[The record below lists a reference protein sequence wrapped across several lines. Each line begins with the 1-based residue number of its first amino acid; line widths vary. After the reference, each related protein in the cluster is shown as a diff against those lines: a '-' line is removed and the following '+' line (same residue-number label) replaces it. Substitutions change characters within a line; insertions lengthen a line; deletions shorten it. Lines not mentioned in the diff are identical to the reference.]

1 MELNHMGGSQP
12 IFTNA
17 KDIEKIIGN
26 LTETFHPSIREE
38 LNIEDVEYVIFT
50 DTIRRKKG
58 YAEEAIKA
66 SAIPNKDESQIETV
80 VIFTESISR
89 DINIRFPKITN
100 LSMFKE
106 VERMYVMF
114 VFIHEL
120 VHIQQFKNGMTMEEY
135 NETEYKINKFEKEAN
150 DKAEEYLGE
159 LGEFQREVA
168 KLINSDQIVNYDIFT
183 KLMDLYNE

>member
-1 MELNHMGGSQP
+1 MGGSQP

-38 LNIEDVEYVIFT
+38 LNIEDVEYIIFT
-50 DTIRRKKG
+50 DTIRKKKG

-80 VIFTESISR
+80 VFFTESISR

-120 VHIQQFKNGMTMEEY
+120 VHIQQFKNGMTMEAYVKIEY
-135 NETEYKINKFEKEAN
+135 EKNEFEKEAN
-150 DKAEEYLGE
+150 DKAEEYLSRS
-159 LGEFQREVA
+159 GEFQGQVA
-168 KLINSDQIVNYDIFT
+168 KLINSDQIVDYDIFT
-183 KLMDLYNE
+183 KLMQLYND